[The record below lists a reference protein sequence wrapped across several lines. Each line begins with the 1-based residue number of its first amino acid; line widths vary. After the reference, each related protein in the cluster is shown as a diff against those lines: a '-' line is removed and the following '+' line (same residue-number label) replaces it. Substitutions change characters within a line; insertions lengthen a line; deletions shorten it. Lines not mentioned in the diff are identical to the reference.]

1 MVKHNHAIPC
11 VHLHKHWNRLVKT
24 FFNQPAKKKKR
35 QIAREEKAARL
46 FPRYVV
52 C

>member
-1 MVKHNHAIPC
+1 MVKHNHVIPN
-11 VHLHKHWNRLVKT
+11 VHLHKHWNGLVKT

-46 FPRYVV
+46 NPR
-52 C
+52 